1 MIHRRARSLGR
12 MLAMI
17 IGIAACLCSSPGL
30 AAPAQD
36 PITPET
42 IAAAETL
49 FGLELGAADR
59 TEIIE
64 GLSEYR
70 EDYLQLRAF
79 PFDPFIVPSLV
90 FNPVPAWMTF
100 PTEREPFRYSDVEVV
115 RPANLEDAAFYT
127 VPQLAKLLRTGQVTS
142 TELTRIYLDRL
153 KRYNPTYLFA
163 VTITEALALGQAA
176 QADAEIAEGNYRGPL
191 HGIPYGI
198 KDLFSVAGYPT
209 SWGAEPFRDR
219 VFDQDATVV
228 RRLEEAGA
236 VLVAKLSTGRLATGE
251 HWYGGTTR
259 CAWNPAWGAGGSS
272 AGPGSATAAGCVGF
286 SIGTE
291 SAGSM
296 ISPCDVN
303 GVTGLRPTFG
313 RVSRIGMMTTS
324 WSFDKVTPI
333 CRSAEGC
340 AIVFNA
346 IYGPD
351 GVDNTIIDLPFNWN
365 PDFNIHDLRIGYR
378 TTFLEG
384 ELMPGDP
391 ADRLQIRRATQEAV
405 DLFQEAG
412 FDLVPL
418 DFENTRTVHDPC
430 SHAAGIMMMCENAA
444 ANDAIFRSANMAALD
459 ELDTNWPQYWK
470 ESHFIPAV
478 EYIQASRCRTVV
490 MEAMQD
496 MMANVDVYLEITW
509 TSQWDTNLTGQP
521 YVVVPAG
528 FLSSGR
534 PISVSFVGQ
543 LFGEAEL
550 LAVAKWYQ
558 EATGYH
564 LAHPEL

>member
-1 MIHRRARSLGR
+1 MRTRWMVWGALSLVGL
-12 MLAMI
+12 LALACTLT
-17 IGIAACLCSSPGL
+17 GTAA
-30 AAPAQD
+30 D
-36 PITPET
+36 EEPITLDMIE
-42 IAAAETL
+42 AGEGL
-49 FGLELGAADR
+49 FGLDLDVADR
-59 TEIIE
+59 IEILD
-64 GLSEYR
+64 GLTEYR

-79 PFDPFIVPSLV
+79 PFDPTIVPSLI

-100 PTEREPFRYSDVEVV
+100 STEREPFRYSDIETE
-115 RPANLEDAAFYT
+115 RPADLEDAAFYT
-127 VPQLAKLLRTGQVTS
+127 VPQLAKLIRTGQVTS
-142 TELTRIYLDRL
+142 TELTRMYLDRL
-153 KRYNPTYLFA
+153 ERYNGTYRFA
-163 VTITEALALGQAA
+163 VTITEDLALEQAA
-176 QADAEIAEGNYRGPL
+176 QADAEIQAGNYRGPL

-209 SWGAEPFRDR
+209 TWGVEPFADRILDRD
-219 VFDQDATVV
+219 ASVV
-228 RRLEEAGA
+228 KKLTEAGA
-236 VLVAKLSTGRLATGE
+236 ILVAKLSTGMLASGE
-251 HWYGGTTR
+251 TWFGGMTR
-259 CAWNPAWGAGGSS
+259 NAWNPAWGAGGSS

-324 WSFDKVTPI
+324 WSFDKVTPM
-333 CRSAEGC
+333 CRSVEGC
-340 AIVFNA
+340 AIVFHA
-346 IYGPD
+346 IHGPD
-351 GVDNTIIDLPFNWN
+351 GVDNTIVDLPFNWD
-365 PDFNIHDLRIGYR
+365 PDFDLHTLRIGYR

-384 ELMPGDP
+384 DLMPGDP
-391 ADRLQIRRATQEAV
+391 ADRLAIRRATQEAV
-405 DLFQEAG
+405 DLFREAG

-418 DFENTRTVHDPC
+418 DFGGRQSLHDPC

-444 ANDAIFRSANMAALD
+444 AHDAIFRSDDMAALD
-459 ELDTNWPQYWK
+459 RLDTSWPRYWK

-478 EYIQASRCRTVV
+478 EYLQASRCRTVV
-490 MEAMQD
+490 IDAMQD
-496 MMANVDVYLEITW
+496 AMQDVDVYLEITW

-550 LAVAKWYQ
+550 LGVAKWYQ
-558 EATGYH
+558 DATGHH
-564 LAHPEL
+564 LVHPEL

>member
-1 MIHRRARSLGR
+1 MCRRRMAWGVLSLV
-12 MLAMI
+12 
-17 IGIAACLCSSPGL
+17 GL
-30 AAPAQD
+30 LVLMCAL
-36 PITPET
+36 EG
-42 IAAAETL
+42 AAADEERITVDMIEAAEEL
-49 FGLELGAADR
+49 FGLDLDVADR
-59 TEIIE
+59 IEILD
-64 GLSEYR
+64 GLTEYR

-79 PFDPFIVPSLV
+79 PFDPTIVPSLV
-90 FNPVPAWMTF
+90 FNPIPAWMTF
-100 PTEREPFRYSDVEVV
+100 STERKPFTYSDVEVE
-115 RPANLEDAAFYT
+115 RPPDLEDAAFFT
-127 VPQLAKLLRTGQVTS
+127 VAQLAKLLRTGRVTS
-142 TELTRIYLDRL
+142 KELTAMYLDRL

-163 VTITEALALGQAA
+163 VTITEDLALEQAT
-176 QADAEIAEGNYRGPL
+176 QADAEIAAGNYRGPL

-209 SWGAEPFRDR
+209 TWGVEPFANRIINRD
-219 VFDQDATVV
+219 ASVV
-228 RRLEEAGA
+228 EMLREAGA

-259 CAWNPAWGAGGSS
+259 CAWNPTWGAGGSS
-272 AGPGSATAAGCVGF
+272 AGPGSATATGCVGF

-313 RVSRIGMMTTS
+313 RISRIGMMTTS

-333 CRSAEGC
+333 CRSVESC

-351 GVDNTIIDLPFNWN
+351 GRDNTIIDLPFNWD
-365 PDFNIHDLRIGYR
+365 PDFDIRTLRIGYR

-391 ADRLQIRRATQEAV
+391 AERLQIRRATQEAV
-405 DLFQEAG
+405 DLFREAG

-418 DFENTRTVHDPC
+418 DFGGGQHAHDPC

-444 ANDAIFRSANMAALD
+444 ANDAIFRSDDMAALD
-459 ELDTNWPQYWK
+459 ELDTNWPRYWK

-478 EYIQASRCRTVV
+478 EYIQASRCRNVV

-496 MMANVDVYLEITW
+496 VMSDVDVYLEITW

-521 YVVVPAG
+521 YAVVPCG
-528 FLSSGR
+528 FLRSGR
-534 PISVSFVGQ
+534 PVSISFVGK

-558 EATGYH
+558 DATGYH
-564 LAHPEL
+564 LAYPEL